1 MKVAVV
7 GLGHLGCVT
16 AACLTKF
23 GHTIIAYDE
32 DPQVVANLN
41 QGFPPIYEPGLNKL
55 IIDGTS
61 NNILEFTN
69 IPQKLKD
76 LDIIWITYDTPL
88 NDLGQGTVNEIINKI
103 STLFPYFKQ
112 NSLIIISSQIPVG
125 TTQKIK
131 TFFFHDYND
140 KQVDFVYSPENLRL
154 GKAIDLFLKPDRL
167 IMGIQLESNKKI
179 IENLLL
185 PIVDKILWMSVESAE
200 MTKHAINA
208 FLATSIVFI
217 NELATLCEYYGADAH
232 SITQGLMTDIRIGP
246 NAYLTP
252 GSAFSGGTLTRD
264 IHYLIQ
270 LSDACKINFNF
281 FQEVLQSNQRHI
293 SWIQTKITENIKS
306 LKGKKVAILGLAY
319 KPGTDSI
326 RHSFTINLSLWF
338 NTQGAIVNAYDP
350 VIKHLTSD
358 LERIIYLQKDIDSAL
373 YEADIVVIGTECPEF
388 LNIRIDQL
396 GSQLPMPYLFDM
408 NGFLSQQLEG
418 EEAIKYFKVG
428 GCNKIQHTNEIIK

>member
-32 DPQVVANLN
+32 DPQIVANLN
-41 QGFPPIYEPGLNKL
+41 RGFPPIYEPGLNKL
-55 IIDGTS
+55 IIDGVR
-61 NNILEFTN
+61 NNVLDFTN
-69 IPQKLKD
+69 LSQKLKE

-88 NDLGQGTVNEIINKI
+88 NDLGKGNVNEIIDKI

-112 NSLIIISSQIPVG
+112 NSLVIISSQIPVG

-131 TFFFHDYND
+131 TLFFHDHID
-140 KQVDFVYSPENLRL
+140 KQIDFVYSPENLRL

-185 PIVDKILWMSVESAE
+185 PIADKILWMSVESAE

-208 FLATSIVFI
+208 FLAASIVFI

-232 SITQGLMTDIRIGP
+232 AIAQGLMTDIRIGP
-246 NAYLTP
+246 NAYLMP

-270 LSDACKINFNF
+270 LSGSCQKKTNF
-281 FQEVLQSNQRHI
+281 FQEILQSNQRHN
-293 SWIQTKITENIKS
+293 SWIQTKITENIKN
-306 LKGKKVAILGLAY
+306 LKGKKVAVLGLAY

-326 RHSFTINLSLWF
+326 RHSLTINLSLWL
-338 NTQGAIVNAYDP
+338 NAQGAIVYAYDP
-350 VIKHLTSD
+350 AIKHLAYN
-358 LERIIYLQKDIDSAL
+358 LESVIYLKKDIDSVL

-396 GSQLPMPYLFDM
+396 GSQLPIPYLFDM
-408 NGFLSQQLEG
+408 NGFLSQQLED

-428 GCNKIQHTNEIIK
+428 GCNKIHHTNEIIK